1 MKPGNRH
8 VLCSGAKS
16 CRTNVLRDE
25 KRIADGA
32 KQTSSIREEVFVL
45 RECLARLE

>member
-8 VLCSGAKS
+8 FLCSGAKS
-16 CRTNVLRDE
+16 CRTMFLRDE

-32 KQTSSIREEVFVL
+32 EQTSFIREEVFVL
-45 RECLARLE
+45 RELPGQN